1 MRINSINSIKKVNKN
16 FAGTSERNNHYE
28 TCNTGKFVGVGLTI
42 GAIAEK
48 IFNKGGFKAF
58 SEDFDKELATNLSE
72 EATKATKSKIE
83 IKTLTT
89 QTFKNMSRLNL
100 ASYIAIF
107 AICCIGGGAILDGV
121 INAQRSGKS
130 DGHYI

>member
-1 MRINSINSIKKVNKN
+1 MRINSINSTKKANQT
-16 FAGTSERNNHYE
+16 FAGTSERKNHYE
-28 TCNTGKFVGVGLTI
+28 TCNTGKFIGVGLTV

-58 SEDFDKELATNLSE
+58 SKDFDKELATSLSE
-72 EATKATKSKIE
+72 EATKATKNKIE
-83 IKTLTT
+83 ITDLTT

-100 ASYIAIF
+100 VSYIAIF
-107 AICCIGGGAILDGV
+107 AICCIGGGAILDSV
-121 INAQRSGKS
+121 INAQRSGKA